1 MGAQCWE
8 KDVFSWLGE
17 EGLYAVFK
25 ELRIREES
33 GLVTRD
39 TIGSEEGGRVISGPS
54 WKLEGPEF
62 VGEGRE
68 ERGRGKGEG
77 GERERL
83 VGTGRG
89 TSEGA

>member
-1 MGAQCWE
+1 M
-8 KDVFSWLGE
+8 GE

-39 TIGSEEGGRVISGPS
+39 TVGSEEGGRVISGLS

-77 GERERL
+77 GREREACGDGEGYL
-83 VGTGRG
+83 RG
-89 TSEGA
+89 GLRGWGLET